1 VHKLTDDWH
10 WMLSAGWKHKIKR
23 QTPMSDRVNSDVE
36 YKNEIKNIILN
47 TAKAYYY
54 KHSDNSCRL
63 VVDMLTVSS
72 DVVGW
77 LKDASM
83 NKNSDFMKIKM
94 QENWPGN
101 INEFRLML
109 VSVKNH
115 RQYSYVSA
123 SVKVELI
130 PLDESGDEV
139 DCQTMSRKESSELA
153 ALSLHNRLSDW
164 EYLQPHIESLEIKN
178 KYIIPWLSNKG
189 WQHWS
194 KE

>member
-1 VHKLTDDWH
+1 
-10 WMLSAGWKHKIKR
+10 MLSAGWKHKIKR

-115 RQYSYVSA
+115 RQYSYVS
-123 SVKVELI
+123 
-130 PLDESGDEV
+130 
-139 DCQTMSRKESSELA
+139 
-153 ALSLHNRLSDW
+153 
-164 EYLQPHIESLEIKN
+164 
-178 KYIIPWLSNKG
+178 
-189 WQHWS
+189 
-194 KE
+194 